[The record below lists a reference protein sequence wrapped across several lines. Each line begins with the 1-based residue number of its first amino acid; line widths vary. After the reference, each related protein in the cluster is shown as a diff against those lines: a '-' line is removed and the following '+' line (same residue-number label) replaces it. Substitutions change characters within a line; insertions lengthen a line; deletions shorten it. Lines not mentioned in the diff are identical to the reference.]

1 MWSAIREFIMHAL
14 GLCGEPHASIITLWT
29 PIVYIVGV
37 IVLWWRGVFRKK

>member
-1 MWSAIREFIMHAL
+1 MWAAIKEFIMHAL

-29 PIVYIVGV
+29 PIVYIIGV

>member
-1 MWSAIREFIMHAL
+1 MWVAIKEFIVHAL

-37 IVLWWRGVFRKK
+37 IVLWWRGVFIKK